1 MLHTLLIV
9 VHVIICLVLSVVVL
23 LQSSK
28 GGGLAGAFG
37 GAGGAPQQ
45 LLGSRGMTSLL
56 HKVTIY
62 CAVGFFVTSFMLFM
76 TETSGTPQGSSVI
89 GDAVREGEITA
100 PVTSDPFATPA
111 ETPAE
116 TPATTTGEDADSS
129 TEGN

>member
-9 VHVIICLVLSVVVL
+9 VHVIICLVLSIVVL

-76 TETSGTPQGSSVI
+76 TETKGSTGSSSVI

-100 PVTSDPFATPA
+100 PVTTDPFAAPA
-111 ETPAE
+111 ETTPE
-116 TPATTTGEDADSS
+116 TPAAPIGDEAEQS